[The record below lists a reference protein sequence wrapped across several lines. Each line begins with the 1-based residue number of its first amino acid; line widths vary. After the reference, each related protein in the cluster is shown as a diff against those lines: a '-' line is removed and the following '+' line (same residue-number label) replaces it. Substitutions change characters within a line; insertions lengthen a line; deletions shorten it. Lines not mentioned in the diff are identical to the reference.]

1 MTQILEDHDMKH
13 EPDKSQNAARWQAVL
28 ARDASS
34 LPPFIY
40 AVKTTG
46 VYCRPDCPSR
56 RPNEKNV
63 EFFDSA
69 VEAQEAGYRSCKR
82 CKPDETAPDVVMAAK
97 IAATCRAIEEAE
109 EEPGLEALAK
119 SCGLS
124 VFHFHRLFKAQTGV
138 TPKAYAR
145 AHRMQ
150 KVRKSLNGDAP
161 SVTSAMYDAGF
172 SSSSRFYE
180 IATQA
185 LGMSPSAYK
194 NGGQNMRILFAVG
207 ECSLGSVLVACSQKG
222 VCAILLGDTA
232 EKLLD
237 DLQSMFPQ
245 AELIGG
251 DEAFEAL
258 VARVVGFVDAPRLG
272 LDLPLDIQ
280 GTAFQ
285 ERVWQAL
292 RDIPAGQTA
301 SYREIAE
308 TIGAP
313 TSFRAVA
320 QACGANALAVAIP
333 CHRVVRSDGGLSGYR
348 WGIERK
354 RALLELEQTA

>member
-1 MTQILEDHDMKH
+1 MTQRFEDDDMKH
-13 EPDKSQNAARWQAVL
+13 DPTLSLHAARWQAVL
-28 ARDASS
+28 TRDASE
-34 LPPFIY
+34 LAPFFY

-46 VYCRPDCPSR
+46 IFCRPGCPAR
-56 RPNEKNV
+56 RPLEKNV
-63 EFFDSA
+63 EFFDRTDQA
-69 VEAQEAGYRSCKR
+69 VAAGYRACKR
-82 CKPDETAPDVVMAAK
+82 CKPDEKSPDTALAEK
-97 IAATCRAIEEAE
+97 ITEACRAIETAE
-109 EEPGLEALAK
+109 EEPGLEALAN

-150 KVRKSLNGDAP
+150 KVRQNLKGDAP

-172 SSSSRFYE
+172 NSSSRFYE
-180 IATQA
+180 TATQA
-185 LGMSPSAYK
+185 LGMSPSAYMKGGK
-194 NGGQNMRILFAVG
+194 NQRILFAVG
-207 ECSLGSVLVACSQKG
+207 ECSLGSVLVACSAKG
-222 VCAILLGDTA
+222 VVAILLGDNA
-232 EKLLD
+232 EALLE
-237 DLQSMFPQ
+237 DLQSRFPQ

-251 DEAFEAL
+251 DAAFEEL
-258 VARVVGFVDAPRLG
+258 VARVVGFVDAPRTG

-292 RDIPAGQTA
+292 RKVPVGSTV
-301 SYREIAE
+301 SYAEIAQS
-308 TIGAP
+308 IGAP
-313 TSFRAVA
+313 SSSRAVA
-320 QACGANALAVAIP
+320 QACGANKLAIAIP

-354 RALLELEQTA
+354 EKLLNLEKAG